1 MSELDP
7 QGPSTVLFD
16 VRDVSTCTE
25 PIPGLTRYQSL
36 RKVLFGALIIST
48 SALVA
53 CGGGDKKKKTT
64 PASSGTVSDGTPM
77 GPVVDPANI
86 DPIDGIPT
94 ADPNDRPPE
103 PSDPSEPDPNDPEAP
118 DAPPEIKPPGLDI
131 SAAEKRAKVDVLL
144 QNASASIQNNADP
157 SRTISEAKAA
167 LQIDETS
174 IDAMV
179 LLAHGNV
186 VKGFYDMA
194 EDVLM
199 KAFERG
205 GKSNKKAFFLL
216 GLVYEKTE
224 RLDKAPIA
232 YQNAL
237 TLDPNYKSALV
248 NLGVSHLR
256 TKRYRDAVVI
266 YERLTSSL
274 GLDRAAV
281 WTNLGSA
288 YRGHSSDFVTTD
300 INRRNQL
307 VLQAEASYKH
317 AISRD
322 KNYPNAYYNM
332 GLLYLDADPFPTASG
347 ELDRLVRLKNAKT
360 YLEEYRR
367 LPGADLKLVDQT
379 AAVAQKLIDREE
391 KLRKKQADREAR
403 RRALEEKKR
412 KAAENGGDDDDFDSD
427 EGFE

>member
-1 MSELDP
+1 MSELDR
-7 QGPSTVLFD
+7 QETSRVFLSVEELSSRRSGKFG
-16 VRDVSTCTE
+16 
-25 PIPGLTRYQSL
+25 GLKSGLLLALLLGGSL
-36 RKVLFGALIIST
+36 A
-48 SALVA
+48 A
-53 CGGGDKKKKTT
+53 CGGGDKKKKST

-77 GPVVDPANI
+77 GPAVDPANI
-86 DPIDGIPT
+86 DPSGGIPM

-103 PSDPSEPDPNDPEAP
+103 QMDPSDPSDPDDPNL
-118 DAPPEIKPPGLDI
+118 PPEIKPPGLDI
-131 SAAEKRAKVDVLL
+131 SPAEKQARVQSLL
-144 QNASASIQNNADP
+144 QNATSAIKNNADP
-157 SRTISEAKAA
+157 SRTIAEAKAA

-216 GLVYEKTE
+216 GLVYDKTE
-224 RLDKAPIA
+224 REDKAPIA

-256 TKRYRDAVVI
+256 TKRYQDAVVI

-288 YRGHSSDFVTTD
+288 YRGHSTDFVSD
-300 INRRNQL
+300 IGRRNQM
-307 VLQAEASYKH
+307 VLKAEAAYKR
-317 AISRD
+317 AISLD
-322 KNYPNAYYNM
+322 KNYPNVYYNM
-332 GLLYLDADPFPTASG
+332 GLLYLDADPFPTRSGG

-367 LPGADLKLVDQT
+367 LPKADQKLVDQT
-379 AAVAQKLIDREE
+379 AAVAQKLIDREL

-412 KAAENGGDDDDFDSD
+412 KREAEGGGDDFDSD